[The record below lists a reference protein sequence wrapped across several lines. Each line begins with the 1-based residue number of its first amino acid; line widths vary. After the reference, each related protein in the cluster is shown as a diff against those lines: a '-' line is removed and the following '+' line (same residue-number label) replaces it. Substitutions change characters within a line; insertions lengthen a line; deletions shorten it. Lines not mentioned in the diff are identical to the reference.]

1 MPYLQQVFKV
11 SFLRF
16 ILENV
21 SDDQVVFHADVA
33 PKEKKQQA
41 VFYCHEDVPQAD
53 VLNFFVDF
61 PEKEFFYYV
70 VCQNTKKSDKMEEWR
85 RKRQIETREKK
96 HLNEIG

>member
-1 MPYLQQVFKV
+1 MPDFQQVFKV

-33 PKEKKQQA
+33 PKEKEQQA
-41 VFYCHEDVPQAD
+41 VFYRHEDVPQAD

-61 PEKEFFYYV
+61 PEKEFFDSV

-85 RKRQIETREKK
+85 SKRQIETREKK